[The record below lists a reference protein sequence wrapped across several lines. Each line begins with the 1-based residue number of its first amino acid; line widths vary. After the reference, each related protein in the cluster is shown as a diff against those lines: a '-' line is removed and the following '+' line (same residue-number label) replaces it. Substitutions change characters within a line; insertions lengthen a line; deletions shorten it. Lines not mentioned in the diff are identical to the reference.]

1 MEHWSWYIESIYGIL
16 VLIENT
22 YEPWSW
28 YRESIYT
35 YGTVVMIQGINIY
48 LWNSGHDTENQY
60 IPMEQWSW
68 YWESTHTYGT
78 LVWYI
83 ESEYGTLVMIQRINK
98 YLWNIGHD
106 REYVFDWNVLVFF
119 THRALIYFVRG
130 SMTVWLTSCLIG
142 LDLAERVNLLLIK
155 HKQIS
160 WIQTSQTGSQPYYH
174 TSYVSVLYVY
184 LLCSA
189 L

>member
-1 MEHWSWYIESIYGIL
+1 MNLGHDTENQYIPMEQ
-16 VLIENT
+16 
-22 YEPWSW
+22 WSW

-35 YGTVVMIQGINIY
+35 YGTVVMILRINIY
-48 LWNSGHDTENQY
+48 LWNSGHDTENQH
-60 IPMEQWSW
+60 IPMEHWS
-68 YWESTHTYGT
+68 
-78 LVWYI
+78 WYI

-155 HKQIS
+155 HKQSS

>member
-1 MEHWSWYIESIYGIL
+1 MEHWSWYIESIYGTL

-142 LDLAERVNLLLIK
+142 FGFGR
-155 HKQIS
+155 
-160 WIQTSQTGSQPYYH
+160 TSKSLVDKT
-174 TSYVSVLYVY
+174 
-184 LLCSA
+184 
-189 L
+189 

>member
-1 MEHWSWYIESIYGIL
+1 MEHWSWYIESIYGTL

-48 LWNSGHDTENQY
+48 LWNSGHDTENQHIPMEHWSWYRESIYGTLAMIENTYEHWSWYIESTYTYGTLVMIHRINIWNIGPDREYLWTLVMIQRINIYLWNSGHDTGNQY

-68 YWESTHTYGT
+68 YWESIYTYGT
-78 LVWYI
+78 V
-83 ESEYGTLVMIQRINK
+83 VMILRINT

-106 REYVFDWNVLVFF
+106 
-119 THRALIYFVRG
+119 T
-130 SMTVWLTSCLIG
+130 
-142 LDLAERVNLLLIK
+142 
-155 HKQIS
+155 
-160 WIQTSQTGSQPYYH
+160 
-174 TSYVSVLYVY
+174 
-184 LLCSA
+184 
-189 L
+189 